1 MHNYL
6 LEIGVEEIPSD
17 YVKNTKIQL
26 RDKFKNLLE
35 ENKLSYDEIEI
46 ESTPRRFMV
55 LLNNVVENDQA
66 ETITV
71 RGPSVKIAFDDD
83 KNPTKALEG
92 FLKGQKASLD
102 DVIIKEQK
110 GEDYIFVE
118 KKEESKSLEEVLREN
133 VYEIVKSIS
142 FPRSMRW
149 GGKSIRWARPIRWF
163 VSLLDDKI
171 LDFDAEGIAVGNITK
186 GHRSLG

>member
-17 YVKNTKIQL
+17 YVKSTKTQL
-26 RDKFKNLLE
+26 REKFEKLLS
-35 ENKLSYDEIEI
+35 ENKLSYEEIEI

-55 LLNNVVENDQA
+55 LLKNVSESLQA
-66 ETITV
+66 EVISV
-71 RGPSVKIAFDDD
+71 RGPSVKIAYDADN
-83 KNPTKALEG
+83 NPSKALLG
-92 FLKGQKASLD
+92 FLKGQKASLE

-118 KKEESKSLEEVLREN
+118 KKEESKSLEDLLKEN
-133 VYEIVKSIS
+133 IYEIVKSIS
-142 FPRSMRW
+142 FSRSMRW

-171 LDFDAEGIAVGNITK
+171 LSFDAEGIEV
-186 GHRSLG
+186 